1 MIDDELERG
10 TIFYSLFR
18 VFQGLGHVVI
28 RGEGGDGR
36 SVGEVPCIEGE
47 AKVLDESEGTVRESV
62 TRAIERERTQVPVR
76 AGVRRV
82 PLC

>member
-1 MIDDELERG
+1 MEDELERG
-10 TIFYSLFR
+10 TVFYNLFR
-18 VFQGLGHVVI
+18 VFQGLGHVVS

-36 SVGEVPCIEGE
+36 SAGEVPCIEGE
-47 AKVLDESEGTVRESV
+47 AKVLDEPEGAVRESV
-62 TRAIERERTQVPVR
+62 TRTIERERTQVPVR